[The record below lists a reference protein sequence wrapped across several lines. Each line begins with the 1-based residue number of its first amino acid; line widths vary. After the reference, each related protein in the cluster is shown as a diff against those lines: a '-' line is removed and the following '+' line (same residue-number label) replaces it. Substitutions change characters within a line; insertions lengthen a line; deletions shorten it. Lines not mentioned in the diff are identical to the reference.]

1 MLYRYKASI
10 TGNKIFMRE
19 YEALSET
26 TLYAFHLFLQND
38 LGFAPDQLVMFKG
51 IKEAGVVNSQYGL
64 FDLGNGSMD
73 SIKLSDLYKKG
84 ELIIYYVYDIRNNRH
99 LVLEFI
105 SKDEESYRGSF
116 PRMTSE
122 RGKNPEQFSDRYDDF
137 ESLSDLPESGDIFE
151 EDELPEGEE
160 GLK

>member
-26 TLYAFHLFLQND
+26 SLYSFHLFLQND
-38 LGFAPDQLVMFKG
+38 LGFAPDQLVLFRGMKVSG
-51 IKEAGVVNSQYGL
+51 VIKSQYGL
-64 FDLGNGSMD
+64 FDLGDGSMD
-73 SIKLSDLYKKG
+73 SVKLSDLIKKG
-84 ELIIYYVYDIRNNRH
+84 ENLLYYVYDIRNNRQ
-99 LVLEFI
+99 LLLEFI

-116 PRMTSE
+116 PRMISE

-137 ESLSDLPESGDIFE
+137 ESLSDLPETGEIFE
-151 EDELPEGEE
+151 DDELPEGEE